1 MGERYG
7 RPLGLAHWAA
17 LGGLARA
24 GALPLL
30 RELRISGCDTGD
42 EGVALLA
49 AGLREGGRLPA
60 LRCLYVNAAQVGPA
74 GAAALAAAL
83 SARALPALDALVLG
97 GLVGGAG
104 EAALAPALRGLP
116 HLREVHLSATP
127 INDAQECATASSPAP
142 APASTSA
149 PAGSPALGAPAFVA
163 ASSLLG
169 GPSSSSTAATAPAAS
184 AAATAAATAAAIAA
198 AAAASIGRLPASRAT
213 RGGGSALTD
222 GTVWSAWRLVEGSQ
236 REHSDICRR
245 ALPAQLVFERR
256 AATLWIMRAAQE
268 FCRCDRTA
276 HLAAAVL
283 ELFIRRRA
291 PPAQPE
297 AGWASWVEEHALAA
311 LLLACKFQEVDI
323 HMVDEFVTFGGE
335 RHDGTAILRAELDVS
350 TALLTLT
357 LTPTSTLTLTLA
369 PTLTPTPTP
378 TPTLTRCAR
387 RCACTSPSPR
397 VSTFCC
403 GRCSAS
409 AGPPCTTRTAAGTS
423 RWACSHTS
431 SSTSRSSATRAPR
444 RPRRSSLPP
453 PSAWL

>member
-1 MGERYG
+1 MLRFGARSWCAELRAATQLCLGERYG
-7 RPLGLAHWAA
+7 RPLGLAHWAS
-17 LGGLARA
+17 LGSLARA

-49 AGLREGGRLPA
+49 AGLREGGRLSA

-127 INDAQECATASSPAP
+127 INDADACATASNLAA
-142 APASTSA
+142 APASVSA
-149 PAGSPALGAPAFVA
+149 SAASPALGAPAFVA

-169 GPSSSSTAATAPAAS
+169 GPSSSS
-184 AAATAAATAAAIAA
+184 AATAAAAAAASATATTTATAAAIAA
-198 AAAASIGRLPASRAT
+198 AATASIGRLPSSRAA

-291 PPAQPE
+291 PPAPPE
-297 AGWASWVEEHALAA
+297 AGWASWVEEYALAA

-335 RHDGTAILRAELDVS
+335 RHDGAAILRAELDVC

-357 LTPTSTLTLTLA
+357 LTPTLTRERTR
-369 PTLTPTPTP
+369 TPTPTP
-378 TPTLTRCAR
+378 TPTQPQTQ
-387 RCACTSPSPR
+387 P
-397 VSTFCC
+397 
-403 GRCSAS
+403 
-409 AGPPCTTRTAAGTS
+409 
-423 RWACSHTS
+423 
-431 SSTSRSSATRAPR
+431 
-444 RPRRSSLPP
+444 
-453 PSAWL
+453 